1 MAQLTGTARRHARW
15 GALTQAE
22 QASGVAELR
31 EIAGHRADLLAEV
44 AGLALGTAESKG
56 PEYLAQGHAA
66 AELCRLAGA
75 DESLIPQ
82 WIRREG
88 AGPQPRGSRR
98 SVGQAA
104 LRGPAAGRTDLLA
117 EIAGLLE
124 GFAEGA
130 LKEPIA
136 RKAVGL
142 CREAGA
148 DLDGIPRG
156 SRSAMN
162 GRRPGCCRRFPVAC
176 MAGEHGSLDLST
188 AFAQVVSHL
197 GEMTA

>member
-1 MAQLTGTARRHARW
+1 VAQLTGTARRHARW

-82 WIRREG
+82 WIQEGRRRAAAARLPPFSRPG
-88 AGPQPRGSRR
+88 RAPRSG
-98 SVGQAA
+98 
-104 LRGPAAGRTDLLA
+104 
-117 EIAGLLE
+117 
-124 GFAEGA
+124 
-130 LKEPIA
+130 
-136 RKAVGL
+136 
-142 CREAGA
+142 
-148 DLDGIPRG
+148 
-156 SRSAMN
+156 RSA
-162 GRRPGCCRRFPVAC
+162 
-176 MAGEHGSLDLST
+176 D
-188 AFAQVVSHL
+188 
-197 GEMTA
+197 